1 MNIEVPQRVSV
12 VYEAKI
18 LHGRLMERRA
28 RMTPLG
34 RCVTAEDV
42 AATIVS
48 LVMSNPFVTGEVV
61 VVDGATVRPP
71 RAAGAEQPAGQRLPD
86 RRRGRR

>member
-1 MNIEVPQRVSV
+1 
-12 VYEAKI
+12 
-18 LHGRLMERRA
+18 MERRA

-48 LVMSNPFVTGEVV
+48 LVTSSPFVTGEVV
-61 VVDGATVRPP
+61 IVDGGYSATT
-71 RAAGAEQPAGQRLPD
+71 
-86 RRRGRR
+86 